1 MIEIAD
7 LALRE
12 ALRLGASEA
21 EVYLCRVRSLEIE
34 FIEDV
39 ESIKCPET
47 TGLSLRVAMGKR
59 IATYATSLL
68 ERREALKTAEKAV
81 KMARVAPEDADWRHL
96 NRRYGYSPAEGF
108 YDKETVELQPE
119 EVVDALR
126 PALEL
131 MGDLDERVRPAR
143 GMLTIAESEIHVLN
157 SYGDASHRRGTQIAI
172 WLRAKAEEMGREATT
187 SEHRELRSWSSLDL
201 ERLAERVARRAVDFL
216 DARPIASGEM
226 PIILRNQVFAS
237 ILLQMLG
244 GPISAD
250 WVQKGRSPLAGK
262 LGEKVASEEITII
275 DDGVLPRGWATAPS
289 DDEGHPTQRTPIID
303 QGILKGFLYDSYT
316 ALKEGVESTGNAL
329 RRMYWMKPE
338 PSPTNLILK
347 PGDATLEEL
356 IKETRRGLYVEE
368 TIGEW
373 LSNPVSGQLNAT
385 VTHGYLIEQGE
396 ITKPVKGVIVAGD
409 FHQLLIEGIDL
420 IGRDTLNS
428 GGAYSPSVRAIALTV
443 AGE

>member
-1 MIEIAD
+1 MMDIAE

-21 EVYLCRVRSLEIE
+21 EAYLCRVRSLEIE

-47 TGLSLRVAMGKR
+47 TGLSLRVAMGR
-59 IATYATSLL
+59 RVATYATSLL
-68 ERREALKTAEKAV
+68 EREEALKAAEKAV

-96 NRRYGYSPAEGF
+96 NRRYGDSPAEGF
-108 YDKETVELQPE
+108 YDKETAELQPE

-143 GMLTIAESEIHVLN
+143 GMLTIAEIHILN
-157 SYGDASHRRGTQIAI
+157 SYGDASHRRGTQVAI
-172 WLRAKAEEMGREATT
+172 WLRAKAEEMGREATA

-226 PIILRNQVFAS
+226 PIIFRNQVFAS
-237 ILLQMLG
+237 ILFQMLG

-262 LGEKVASEEITII
+262 LGEEVASEEITII
-275 DDGVLPRGWATAPS
+275 DDGVLPRGWATTPS
-289 DDEGHPTQRTPIID
+289 DDEGHPTQRTFIID

-356 IKETRRGLYVEE
+356 IQETRRGLYVEE

-396 ITKPVKGVIVAGD
+396 QAKPVKGVILTGD
-409 FHQLLIEGIDL
+409 LYQLLKGGIDL
-420 IGRDTLNS
+420 IGRDLLNS
-428 GGAYSPSVRAIALTV
+428 GGGYSPSVRAAALTV